1 LVDHKSQDPPPEVTN
16 LLFQLALERY
26 HSFQTMLLAV
36 MRQVTFL
43 LSLGLVC
50 VSAQSGPPDAL
61 SGPASAT
68 TADLVN
74 DPAGALHLKVRPAFN
89 ICVTTM

>member
-1 LVDHKSQDPPPEVTN
+1 MVDHKSQDPLPEVTN
-16 LLFQLALERY
+16 VLFQLALERY
-26 HSFQTMLLAV
+26 YSFAMLLAV
-36 MRQVTFL
+36 MRQVTLL

>member
-1 LVDHKSQDPPPEVTN
+1 
-16 LLFQLALERY
+16 
-26 HSFQTMLLAV
+26 
-36 MRQVTFL
+36 L